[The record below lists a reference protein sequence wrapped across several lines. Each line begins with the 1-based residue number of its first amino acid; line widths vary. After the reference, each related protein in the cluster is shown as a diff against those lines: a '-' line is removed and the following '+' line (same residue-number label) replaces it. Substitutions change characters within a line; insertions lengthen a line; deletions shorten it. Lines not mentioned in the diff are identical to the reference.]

1 LEENL
6 IWEEAM
12 SSRPTGIDDHRPQ
25 ADFDPTAE
33 LWDRIVDDIT
43 NLGAPCMDNLQQ
55 LIDKA
60 CLQPPETK
68 AEPDPAG

>member
-1 LEENL
+1 
-6 IWEEAM
+6 M
-12 SSRPTGIDDHRPQ
+12 GSRPTDTDDHRPQ
-25 ADFDPTAE
+25 AEFDPSAE

-60 CLQPPETK
+60 CHQPPADKTK
-68 AEPDPAG
+68 PEPEQ